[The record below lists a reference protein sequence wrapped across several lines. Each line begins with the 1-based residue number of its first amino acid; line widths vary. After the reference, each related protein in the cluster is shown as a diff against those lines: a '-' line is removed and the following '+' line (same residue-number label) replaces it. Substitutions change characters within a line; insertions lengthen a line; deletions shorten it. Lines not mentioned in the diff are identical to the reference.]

1 MVKKNLVNKN
11 VVRALSIG
19 LSLAMA
25 SQPLTAMAAE
35 PADDAPVREPIA
47 NAPAVETQS
56 AAEVAEAK
64 AAEVKEDVDTD
75 TANVNDVVDLTKDA
89 ISKAE
94 ALDVDASAANTDVQ
108 TLESGK
114 KAAGVQEELQKITS
128 ETTGETVLNTALAQ
142 GVATAEANVTKPVV
156 DAEKAV
162 FGDKEE
168 EVESLSE
175 KIENADAAI
184 KDASGKIA
192 GATTPGAANSAYNDA
207 ATAVNDAD
215 TAVKAAEEKVETA
228 QKELEVKEDEYD
240 SLAEQYEA
248 ALKAYNDKVDALN
261 QAKADALKKLGLP
274 ATREGEKVVGLTDE
288 LAELFAEDDQEVA
301 KMKGSL
307 EDLKSEL
314 DAAEKEYKSSG
325 YGYIAALENAI
336 IEKQNKT
343 AEYGTGVGTP
353 LTDVDISAV
362 EDENNRTK
370 ATYRNLFKA
379 IVQTYYVPEV
389 LKGEFVSIVAEDCGS
404 GIYYYDGDT
413 TDKNNESTNGDV
425 LRVFTVTYK
434 ELDENGHVKK
444 DENGNDVEKTIRLN
458 YKTANENKKNG
469 YQGIVIFEKTEHK
482 VYDHTDLTATQIAN
496 LEAGQ
501 IVTLADG
508 TKLVKATGSDQ
519 YVAITGEGTV
529 KEGTTEIV
537 ADSDASDGQT
547 VSIGTQTEEWTFVDG
562 TLTKT
567 VKADVTTTTYTG
579 ATLAEKANTSFND
592 QTASQ
597 NDFLTSLK
605 AIISG
610 AVAEGKTP
618 IIRDADGNEVDL
630 TNKTDTELLAYYD
643 ETFDTQVTEKTYT
656 IEVSYNQKYTAS
668 KHISGTRYHN
678 VVNWEI
684 SESEAREDFDDK
696 ADDFVDDYRYRD
708 GVFSD
713 QNSTDVIGD
722 PVKTFRS
729 WEVNRDKEGWPI
741 KVDVCDRSYEGDVT
755 VEYAKLSSMVVDKS
769 WFVFTGGSVNKDT
782 AADVLASRGVSG
794 AKVVKLDKWFDEG
807 GAGSYTVYYYINDG
821 SETVTVDAANESGI
835 TQASV
840 ESALAT
846 KLGSSNYNNVTY
858 TKTGEAVKSTKTTYG
873 YNKLNLFLKA
883 STTETNK
890 TISTR
895 EWVKTDAED
904 AQSKIVG
911 ETHDEYRNDNWYSGN
926 VVSTK
931 VDKDNN
937 FVAGY
942 RTDGKGQGG
951 NKTAAV
957 LDDVQSKSTSLIANI
972 NAAKTKI
979 NEYET
984 AKAAVA
990 TAEQKVK
997 EAEGEVETLKGLIEQ
1012 ISFSKKDSILA
1023 GLRSRLET
1031 AETELATAKAARD
1044 QLLEDLR
1051 TLDGQ
1056 RAQRIIALT
1065 SAPSGEGGGETGGE
1079 GGTTT
1084 APGLTVLP
1092 GAEAP
1097 LAAAPAMFVAAPGGA
1112 GAPAAAVAEDNT
1124 VTLTEQRAALSD
1136 AVPEAQTEQST
1147 ENIDDGK
1154 TALAA
1159 APVSEETLSW
1169 WWLLIIAVLGGAGYA
1184 MYRKFHNK
1192 KDEKTTN

>member
-35 PADDAPVREPIA
+35 PADDAPVREPISE
-47 NAPAVETQS
+47 APAVETQS
-56 AAEVAEAK
+56 EAEVAEAK

-128 ETTGETVLNTALAQ
+128 ETTGETTLKGLAQ
-142 GVATAEANVTKPVV
+142 GVATAEANVTKPVE

-175 KIENADAAI
+175 KIENADTAI

-192 GATTPGAANSAYNDA
+192 GATTPGAANSAYNEA

-228 QKELEVKEDEYD
+228 QKELEVKEDEYN
-240 SLAEQYEA
+240 SRAELYEA
-248 ALKAYNDKVDALN
+248 ALKAYNEKVDALN
-261 QAKADALKKLGLP
+261 QAKADALAKLTGTDTEAGLS
-274 ATREGEKVVGLTDE
+274 AQ
-288 LAELFAEDDQEVA
+288 LAELFAEDEQEVA
-301 KMKGSL
+301 VDKASL
-307 EDLKSEL
+307 EVLKKALDDAEL
-314 DAAEKEYKSSG
+314 NYKKSG

-343 AEYGTGVGTP
+343 AEYGTGVGE
-353 LTDVDISAV
+353 LSDADITAV
-362 EDENNRTK
+362 EDENNNTK

-404 GIYYYDGDT
+404 GDYYYGGDE
-413 TDKNNESTNGDV
+413 TDANNKSSKGDV

-469 YQGIVIFEKTEHK
+469 YQGIVIFEKTEHILIDGK
-482 VYDHTDLTATQIAN
+482 ESGLTSEQLASLAEEGSE
-496 LEAGQ
+496 L
-501 IVTLADG
+501 TLADG
-508 TKLVKATGSDQ
+508 TVIRRVDGQLVKFSGTGALKDDES
-519 YVAITGEGTV
+519 YVESTTAPIVNGNV
-529 KEGTTEIV
+529 KTEVVAEAV
-537 ADSDASDGQT
+537 ADADVT
-547 VSIGTQTEEWTFVDG
+547 WTFKDG
-562 TLTKT
+562 TLVKT
-567 VKADVTTTTYTG
+567 VTQDVTTTTYIG
-579 ATLAEKANTSFND
+579 QTLAKQENTISGTSATDDSAAKTAYRNALKEKIKALEKDEELIIGEVSFNLADFNAGKYTDD
-592 QTASQ
+592 QL
-597 NDFLTSLK
+597 LTGYVGTSTSK
-605 AIISG
+605 EEADGTYTVSGTYNKVSKTDKYISG
-610 AVAEGKTP
+610 SIERGWDHWTKVS
-618 IIRDADGNEVDL
+618 
-630 TNKTDTELLAYYD
+630 YD
-643 ETFDTQVTEKTYT
+643 ETEK
-656 IEVSYNQKYTAS
+656 KYWS
-668 KHISGTRYHN
+668 K
-678 VVNWEI
+678 VNDI
-684 SESEAREDFDDK
+684 
-696 ADDFVDDYRYRD
+696 VDDYTFDDHVFFVD
-708 GVFSD
+708 GDGYQTDYALIDKKADNPTINGNSD
-713 QNSTDVIGD
+713 KRNYSGTLHLTYYDL
-722 PVKTFRS
+722 TS
-729 WEVNRDKEGWPI
+729 ET
-741 KVDVCDRSYEGDVT
+741 VDAGFF
-755 VEYAKLSSMVVDKS
+755 MI
-769 WFVFTGGSVNKDT
+769 FTYGSVDDDDIREALAKQGKYYLGKTEFGNGWGNYQIHYVDATSVTKTVT
-782 AADVLASRGVSG
+782 AANEDA
-794 AKVVKLDKWFDEG
+794 AKTAFEG
-807 GAGSYTVYYYINDG
+807 SFTDNEHARVTSAVANTTTKYYFGYNELSYTVKKVVN
-821 SETVTVDAANESGI
+821 STNS
-835 TQASV
+835 
-840 ESALAT
+840 
-846 KLGSSNYNNVTY
+846 VTY
-858 TKTGEAVKSTKTTYG
+858 TWS
-873 YNKLNLFLKA
+873 
-883 STTETNK
+883 S
-890 TISTR
+890 
-895 EWVKTDAED
+895 TDADNSVLAAAATTTSEF
-904 AQSKIVG
+904 
-911 ETHDEYRNDNWYSGN
+911 RNDNWYSGN

-951 NKTAAV
+951 NKIATV
-957 LDDVQSKSTSLIANI
+957 LPDVQSKSTSLIANI

-997 EAEGEVETLKGLIEQ
+997 AAEGEVETLKGLIEQ
-1012 ISFSKKDSILA
+1012 ISFSKKDNILA

-1056 RAQRIIALT
+1056 RAKKVAALT

-1079 GGTTT
+1079 GGATT
-1084 APGLTVLP
+1084 PGATGLLP

-1112 GAPAAAVAEDNT
+1112 GAPAAAAVAEDNT

>member
-35 PADDAPVREPIA
+35 PADDAPVREPISE
-47 NAPAVETQS
+47 APAVETQS
-56 AAEVAEAK
+56 EAEVAEAK

-128 ETTGETVLNTALAQ
+128 ETTGETTLKGLAQ
-142 GVATAEANVTKPVV
+142 GVATAEANVTKPVE

-175 KIENADAAI
+175 KIENADTAI

-192 GATTPGAANSAYNDA
+192 GATTPGAANSAYNEA

-240 SLAEQYEA
+240 SLAEQYEV

-404 GIYYYDGDT
+404 GDYYYGGDE
-413 TDKNNESTNGDV
+413 TDANNKSSKGDV

-469 YQGIVIFEKTEHK
+469 YQGIVIFEKTEHILIDGK
-482 VYDHTDLTATQIAN
+482 ESGLTSEQLASLAEEGSE
-496 LEAGQ
+496 L
-501 IVTLADG
+501 TLADG
-508 TKLVKATGSDQ
+508 TVIRRVDGQLVKFSGTGALKDDES
-519 YVAITGEGTV
+519 YVESTTAPIVNGNV
-529 KEGTTEIV
+529 KTEVVAEAV
-537 ADSDASDGQT
+537 ADADVT
-547 VSIGTQTEEWTFVDG
+547 WTFKNG
-562 TLTKT
+562 TLVKT
-567 VKADVTTTTYTG
+567 VTQDVTTTTYTG
-579 ATLAEKANTSFND
+579 QTLAKQENT
-592 QTASQ
+592 
-597 NDFLTSLK
+597 
-605 AIISG
+605 
-610 AVAEGKTP
+610 
-618 IIRDADGNEVDL
+618 
-630 TNKTDTELLAYYD
+630 
-643 ETFDTQVTEKTYT
+643 
-656 IEVSYNQKYTAS
+656 
-668 KHISGTRYHN
+668 ISGTSATDDSAAKTAYRNALKEKIKALEKDEELIIGEVSFNLADFNAGKYSDDQLLTGYVRTSTSKEEADGTYTVSGTYN
-678 VVNWEI
+678 KVEKADKVVSGSKSWNAGNWEI
-684 SESEAREDFDDK
+684 TDGEASSKYYSEVDDLLDEYEFDDHVFWRDGDGYQTDYALINYK
-696 ADDFVDDYRYRD
+696 TDAPSITGSSGKWNTKYYNGTVHLTYYDLTSETVDAGFFMIFTYGSVDDDDIREALAKQGKYYL
-708 GVFSD
+708 G
-713 QNSTDVIGD
+713 
-722 PVKTFRS
+722 KTEFG
-729 WEVNRDKEGWPI
+729 NGWGNYQI
-741 KVDVCDRSYEGDVT
+741 HYVDATSVT
-755 VEYAKLSSMVVDKS
+755 KTV
-769 WFVFTGGSVNKDT
+769 T
-782 AADVLASRGVSG
+782 AANEDA
-794 AKVVKLDKWFDEG
+794 AKTAFEG
-807 GAGSYTVYYYINDG
+807 LFTDNEHARVTSAVANTTTKFYFGYNELSYTVKKVVN
-821 SETVTVDAANESGI
+821 STNS
-835 TQASV
+835 
-840 ESALAT
+840 
-846 KLGSSNYNNVTY
+846 VTY
-858 TKTGEAVKSTKTTYG
+858 TWSSTDTDNSVLAAAATTTSE
-873 YNKLNLFLKA
+873 F
-883 STTETNK
+883 
-890 TISTR
+890 
-895 EWVKTDAED
+895 
-904 AQSKIVG
+904 
-911 ETHDEYRNDNWYSGN
+911 RNDNWYSGN

-984 AKAAVA
+984 AKAAVTA
-990 TAEQKVK
+990 AEQKVK
-997 EAEGEVETLKGLIEQ
+997 AAEGEVETLKGLIEQ
-1012 ISFSKKDSILA
+1012 ISFSKKDNILA

-1056 RAQRIIALT
+1056 RAQRITALT
-1065 SAPSGEGGGETGGE
+1065 PAPSGEGGGETGGE
-1079 GGTTT
+1079 GGATT
-1084 APGLTVLP
+1084 PGATVVIP

-1112 GAPAAAVAEDNT
+1112 GAPAAAAAVAEDNT
-1124 VTLTEQRAALSD
+1124 VTLNEQRTALSD
-1136 AVPEAQTEQST
+1136 AVPEAQTEQAT

-1169 WWLLIIAVLGGAGYA
+1169 WWLLIIAVLGGAGYT